1 MIDIKRQNVTERCR
15 RICAGYNEN
24 SVCRFADNINN
35 SGLLGFIDTSQGQNG
50 TRGIA
55 FSDKSAFL
63 NFDGE
68 TVEILYK
75 NIKGVHIISSFEDFF
90 ADELSIVYSGTH
102 PDLYTDANADKEVR
116 ISDFSLDKSELKRL
130 LDGFCGENQ
139 AEDDQPDEPEK
150 EVSEEFSKN
159 EMAFFHTSGKT
170 RQSPGDLSQ
179 NLGNLLQSAQ
189 SHAAVSEKTAVS
201 ENNAPEKLSEKI
213 ISENILPDDSNNPVS
228 DPVSEFAA
236 DHSDIFDN
244 EIPAIFRR
252 QDDFVDIVFE
262 DRAPV
267 VTETILPPSG
277 TRARVIE
284 NRDLTQIIASTP
296 IYNYN
301 PPTRQQKADN
311 SNELFE
317 DEAAERIRIQNMSP
331 EETLSFL
338 AQSLNEINSPLPEPP
353 KAVRRPEP
361 VTPSRQTDDE
371 PFFRIVD
378 LKRQESAPPVRTQV
392 YSQPQVQPQ
401 FQAQPQAQ
409 IQAQPQAQVQTVQ
422 KTQAEQTNQTAAR
435 GNTEPQAVREEKKP
449 VPQITV
455 PLTEEPIWGD
465 IYIKASR
472 NLRELCESGR
482 ISMGQ
487 IEKEL
492 DSRLLD
498 SAKAFAEIIADESK
512 VPKVLIPKITELKAA
527 SKNFDQ
533 YFQMGEDIAVR
544 AMFFM
549 MYQMLSYADRIV
561 ETPETKE
568 RLNDFFRRFGSA
580 GITLSMLDMRV

>member
-15 RICAGYNEN
+15 RICAGYNED

-35 SGLLGFIDTSQGQNG
+35 RGLLGFIDTSQGQNG

-55 FSDKSAFL
+55 FSDKGAFL

-68 TVEILYK
+68 TIEILYK
-75 NIKGVHIISSFEDFF
+75 NIKSVQIISSFEDFF
-90 ADELSIVYSGTH
+90 ADELSIVYSSTH
-102 PDLYTDANADKEVR
+102 PDLYTDPNSDKEVR

-130 LDGFCGENQ
+130 LDSFCGEKQ
-139 AEDDQPDEPEK
+139 AEDDQSDEPEK
-150 EVSEEFSKN
+150 EVSEEFPKN
-159 EMAFFHTSGKT
+159 EMTFLHTSGKPA
-170 RQSPGDLSQ
+170 QSLGDLSQ
-179 NLGNLLQSAQ
+179 NLGNLLQSVQ
-189 SHAAVSEKTAVS
+189 SHAAAAEKASVTENIASEKL
-201 ENNAPEKLSEKI
+201 PEKI
-213 ISENILPDDSNNPVS
+213 IPDKNIPDERDVLGG

-244 EIPAIFRR
+244 EIPSIFRS

-296 IYNYN
+296 IYNNYN
-301 PPTRQQKADN
+301 NTATKQQSTDN
-311 SNELFE
+311 SNELYE

-338 AQSLNEINSPLPEPP
+338 AQSLNEINSPLPEPVRN
-353 KAVRRPEP
+353 VRRPEP
-361 VTPSRQTDDE
+361 VTHSPQEDTE
-371 PFFRIVD
+371 PFFRQVGI
-378 LKRQESAPPVRTQV
+378 KRQDSAPPEKNPIQSSV
-392 YSQPQVQPQ
+392 
-401 FQAQPQAQ
+401 QAQPQ
-409 IQAQPQAQVQTVQ
+409 IRTQVQTQ
-422 KTQAEQTNQTAAR
+422 SSQLQAPATNSNQTIQTNQAPVKD
-435 GNTEPQAVREEKKP
+435 NDDHAVREDKKP
-449 VPQITV
+449 VVQITV
-455 PLTEEPIWGD
+455 PLTQEPIWGD